1 MKLNILQYLSSMKDP
16 RIERKKLHLLDDIVF
31 ITIAAVISGAE
42 GWNEVEAYGK
52 AKKDWLKTFLK
63 LPNDIPSH
71 DTFNRFFSSLDP
83 QEFENCFLTWIK
95 SIAEKYPGDVISID
109 GKTIRGSKNTGFKS
123 ATHIVSAWSE
133 MNQLTLGQ
141 VKTEVKSNE
150 ITAIPDLLDALMLEG
165 NIVTIDAMGC
175 QREIARK
182 IRSKKADYI
191 LAVKENQPDLFE
203 DIKDSF
209 KMLKPD
215 DFHEDVDCD
224 HGRVETRKCSLIR
237 DLSLLEKKGAWTSL
251 NSIIRIESERYIK
264 ATGKIQQETRFYISS
279 LKTDANHIGHSIRS
293 HWAIENKLHWVLDVA
308 FNEDHSRKRAGS
320 SAQNFSIINRI
331 ALNLLKNNPTKL
343 GVHGKRLLA
352 GWSHEYLFELL
363 TF

>member
-16 RIERKKLHLLDDIVF
+16 RIDRKKLHLLDDIVF

-52 AKKDWLKTFLK
+52 AKKDWLETILE
-63 LPNDIPSH
+63 LPNGIPSH
-71 DTFNRFFSSLDP
+71 DTFNRFFSALDP

-95 SIAEKYPGDVISID
+95 SIAVKYPGDVISID
-109 GKTIRGSKNTGFKS
+109 GKTIRGSRGSGFKS

-133 MNQLTLGQ
+133 KNQLTLGQ
-141 VKTEVKSNE
+141 IKTEVKSNE
-150 ITAIPDLLDALMLEG
+150 ITAIPELLDALMLEG

-175 QREIARK
+175 QRDIARK

-209 KMLKPD
+209 KMLNPD
-215 DFHEDVDCD
+215 DFYEDVDCD
-224 HGRVETRKCSLIR
+224 HGRVETRRCYVIR
-237 DLSLLEKKGAWTSL
+237 DLSLLEKKGAWISL
-251 NSIIRIESERYIK
+251 NSIIKIESERFIK
-264 ATGKIQQETRFYISS
+264 ATKKTQHETRYYISS
-279 LKTDANHIGHSIRS
+279 LKTDANNIGHSIRS
-293 HWAIENKLHWVLDVA
+293 HWAIENKLHWILDVA
-308 FNEDHSRKRAGS
+308 FNEDYSRKRVGN

-331 ALNLLKNNPTKL
+331 ALNLLKNNQTKL
-343 GVHGKRLLA
+343 GIHGKRLLA
-352 GWSHEYLFELL
+352 GWSHEYLLDLL